1 MLSISVAVC
10 NNNIIGGDN
19 KLLWHIPD
27 DLKRFKENTMGK
39 TMIMGRKTFESLTGI
54 LPGRTHVVLT
64 RDKSFKVDSE
74 NVIIIHSL
82 EEILST
88 YSNTEEEVFIIG
100 GGQLYKSTIDHCQK
114 IYLTTVN
121 KDFEGDTYFPDINYD
136 EWDILYSSEEKI
148 NPKDDIPFKFID
160 LTRK

>member
-39 TMIMGRKTFESLTGI
+39 TMIMGRKTFESLPGI

>member
-39 TMIMGRKTFESLTGI
+39 TMIMGRKTFESLPGI

-114 IYLTTVN
+114 IYLTIVN

>member
-10 NNNIIGGDN
+10 NKNIIGGDN
-19 KLLWHIPD
+19 KLLWHIPE
-27 DLKRFKENTMGK
+27 DLKRFKENTMNK
-39 TMIMGRKTFESLTGI
+39 TMIMGRKTFESLPGI

-64 RDKSFKVDSE
+64 RDTSFKVDSK
-74 NVIIIHSL
+74 NVVVIHSL
-82 EEILST
+82 EEILAT
-88 YSNTEEEVFIIG
+88 YANTEEESFIIG
-100 GGQLYKSTIDHCQK
+100 GGQLYHSTIDHCKK
-114 IYLTTVN
+114 IYLTTIN

-148 NPKDDIPFKFID
+148 NPKDSIPFKFID

>member
-19 KLLWHIPD
+19 KLLWHIPE
-27 DLKRFKENTMGK
+27 DLKRFKENTMNK
-39 TMIMGRKTFESLTGI
+39 TMIMGRKTFESLPGI

-64 RDKSFKVDSE
+64 RDKSFKVDSQ
-74 NVIIIHSL
+74 NVIVIHNL
-82 EEILST
+82 EEILAT
-88 YSNTEEEVFIIG
+88 YSNTKEEAFIIG
-100 GGQLYKSTIDHCQK
+100 GGQLYNSTINYCKK
-114 IYLTTVN
+114 IYLTQVN

-148 NPKDDIPFKFID
+148 NPKDSIPFKFID
-160 LTRK
+160 LIRK